1 MWLTVFPVF
10 HCVVLIVTVFGLF
23 LFSCE
28 HGQLVVFESTAAL
41 QTFMSLVLC
50 FTVAYA
56 KQAIINLYSF
66 NKRCLFFILHL
77 PLAVFM
83 GLERVIP
90 IDFTDG

>member
-1 MWLTVFPVF
+1 MWPTVFSVF
-10 HCVVLIVTVFGLF
+10 QYVVLIVTVFGLF

-28 HGQLVVFESTAAL
+28 LSQIVVFESTAAL
-41 QTFMSLVLC
+41 QTFKSLVLC
-50 FTVAYA
+50 FTVAYV
-56 KQAIINLYSF
+56 KQANLNLYSF
-66 NKRCLFFILHL
+66 NKLCLFFILHL